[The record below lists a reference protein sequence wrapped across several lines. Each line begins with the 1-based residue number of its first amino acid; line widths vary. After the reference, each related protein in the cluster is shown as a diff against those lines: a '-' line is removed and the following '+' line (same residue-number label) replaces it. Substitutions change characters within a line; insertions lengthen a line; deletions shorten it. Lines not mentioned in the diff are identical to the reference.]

1 MGVILGTHEQY
12 GITRELALDD
22 ADRLHHVYLIGQTG
36 TGKTTVLRNAILQDI
51 EAGRGVGVIDPHGDL
66 ALTILDMIPPHRT
79 NDVIYFDPADCEFPI
94 GLNPIEKTDPRR
106 HHLVVLNTVSALR
119 GLWSDV
125 WGLGRMQ
132 YILTNT
138 LSSLL
143 YYEHATLLGVNRML
157 ADKPFRRKVLA
168 RVKDP
173 ILLSF
178 WNLEFERYDSRLK
191 AEAVAPIQ
199 NKVGQFATTRMTRNI
214 LGQAHN
220 AINFRSLIDRGQ
232 IFIANLSKGAMGE
245 DNSRLIGSF
254 LVAQFQL
261 AALSRADIREDERRP
276 FYLYIDEFQNF
287 TNVASLASILSEA
300 RKYRLALTLAH
311 QYTAQLG
318 EALRSAVFG
327 NVGTILCMRIGFEDA
342 RLLSEQLDPLA
353 PHSLTE
359 LDPHRA
365 WVRRLSG
372 GTMLEP
378 TFAELCRPATPRWGR
393 AVKVLEESRRKFA
406 TPREIVERNIA
417 TWLAH

>member
-1 MGVILGTHEQY
+1 
-12 GITRELALDD
+12 
-22 ADRLHHVYLIGQTG
+22 
-36 TGKTTVLRNAILQDI
+36 
-51 EAGRGVGVIDPHGDL
+51 
-66 ALTILDMIPPHRT
+66 
-79 NDVIYFDPADCEFPI
+79 
-94 GLNPIEKTDPRR
+94 
-106 HHLVVLNTVSALR
+106 
-119 GLWSDV
+119 
-125 WGLGRMQ
+125 
-132 YILTNT
+132 
-138 LSSLL
+138 
-143 YYEHATLLGVNRML
+143 ML

-220 AINFRSLIDRGQ
+220 AIDFRSLIDRGQ

-393 AVKVLEESRRKFA
+393 AVKVLGESRRKFA

>member
-66 ALTILDMIPPHRT
+66 ALNLLEMIPPHRT

-220 AINFRSLIDRGQ
+220 AIDFRSVIDRGQ
-232 IFIANLSKGAMGE
+232 VFIANLSKGAMGE

-393 AVKVLEESRRKFA
+393 AVKVLGESRRKFA

>member
-1 MGVILGTHEQY
+1 MCI
-12 GITRELALDD
+12 RDS
-22 ADRLHHVYLIGQTG
+22 
-36 TGKTTVLRNAILQDI
+36 
-51 EAGRGVGVIDPHGDL
+51 
-66 ALTILDMIPPHRT
+66 
-79 NDVIYFDPADCEFPI
+79 
-94 GLNPIEKTDPRR
+94 EKTDPRR

-220 AINFRSLIDRGQ
+220 AIDFRSVIDRGQ
-232 IFIANLSKGAMGE
+232 VFIANLSKGAMGE
-245 DNSRLIGSF
+245 DNSRLIGSL

-365 WVRRLSG
+365 WVRRLCG

-393 AVKVLEESRRKFA
+393 AVKVLGESRRKFA

>member
-1 MGVILGTHEQY
+1 MGVILGTYEQY

-66 ALTILDMIPPHRT
+66 ALNLLEMIPPHRT

-220 AINFRSLIDRGQ
+220 AIDFRSVIDRGQ
-232 IFIANLSKGAMGE
+232 VFIANLSKGAMGE

-365 WVRRLSG
+365 WVRRLCG

-393 AVKVLEESRRKFA
+393 AVKVLGESRRKFA

>member
-1 MGVILGTHEQY
+1 MGVILGTYEQH
-12 GITRELALDD
+12 GLARELELCDP
-22 ADRLHHVYLIGQTG
+22 DRLHHVYLIGQTG

-66 ALTILDMIPPHRT
+66 ALDLLDMIPRHRT
-79 NDVIYFDPADCEFPI
+79 NDVIYFDPADIEFPI
-94 GLNPIEKTDPRR
+94 GLNPIEKTDPSR

-132 YILTNT
+132 YILVNT
-138 LSSLL
+138 LSSLM

-157 ADKPFRRKVLA
+157 SDKPFRTKVLA

-173 ILLSF
+173 ILLAF

-220 AINFRSLIDRGQ
+220 AVDFRSVIDRGE

-261 AALSRADIREDERRP
+261 AALSRADIGEDKRRP

-287 TNVASLASILSEA
+287 TNVASLSSILSEA
-300 RKYRLALTLAH
+300 RKYRLALMLAH

-318 EALRSAVFG
+318 DELRSAVFG
-327 NVGTILCMRIGFEDA
+327 NVGTLLCLRVGFEDA

-378 TFAELCRPATPRWGR
+378 TFAELCGPVTPRQGR
-393 AVKVLEESRRKFA
+393 GVTVLQESRRKFA
-406 TPREIVERNIA
+406 TPRETVERNIA

>member
-1 MGVILGTHEQY
+1 MGIVLGTHERH
-12 GITRELALDD
+12 GVASELFLDD

-51 EAGRGVGVIDPHGDL
+51 EAGRGVGLIDPHGDL
-66 ALTILDMIPPHRT
+66 ALDILDMIPRHRT
-79 NDVIYFDPADCEFPI
+79 NDVIYFDPADTEFPI

-132 YILTNT
+132 YILVNT
-138 LSSLL
+138 LSSLM

-157 ADKPFRRKVLA
+157 SDKPFRTKVLA

-173 ILLSF
+173 ILLAF

-220 AINFRSLIDRGQ
+220 AVDFRSVMDRGEV
-232 IFIANLSKGAMGE
+232 FIANLSKGAMGE

-261 AALSRADIREDERRP
+261 AALSRADIGEDKRRP

-287 TNVASLASILSEA
+287 TNVASLSSILSEA

-318 EALRSAVFG
+318 DELRSAVLG
-327 NVGTILCMRIGFEDA
+327 NVGTLLCLRVGFEDA
-342 RLLSEQLDPLA
+342 RLLSEQLYPLA

-378 TFAELCRPATPRWGR
+378 TFAELCGPATPRQGR
-393 AVKVLEESRRKFA
+393 GVTVLQESRRKFA
-406 TPREIVERNIA
+406 TPRETVERNIA

>member
-66 ALTILDMIPPHRT
+66 ALYLLDMIPPHRT

-220 AINFRSLIDRGQ
+220 AIDFRSLIDRGQ

-393 AVKVLEESRRKFA
+393 AVKVLGESRRKFA

>member
-66 ALTILDMIPPHRT
+66 ALNLLEMIPPHRT

-220 AINFRSLIDRGQ
+220 TINFRSVIDHGQ
-232 IFIANLSKGAMGE
+232 VFIANLSKGAMGE

-327 NVGTILCMRIGFEDA
+327 NVGTILCLRIGFEDA

-393 AVKVLEESRRKFA
+393 AVKVLGESRRKFA

>member
-1 MGVILGTHEQY
+1 MGVILGIYEKH
-12 GITRELALDD
+12 GLARELELGD

-51 EAGRGVGVIDPHGDL
+51 EEGRGVGLIDPHGDL
-66 ALTILDMIPPHRT
+66 ALDVLDMIPRHRT
-79 NDVIYFDPADCEFPI
+79 NDVIYFDPADMEFPI
-94 GLNPIEKTDPRR
+94 GLNPIEKTDPCR

-132 YILTNT
+132 YILANT

-143 YYEHATLLGVNRML
+143 YYDHATLLGVNRML
-157 ADKPFRRKVLA
+157 SDTTFRRKVLA

-178 WNLEFERYDSRLK
+178 WNLEFERYDSRLR

-220 AINFRSLIDRGQ
+220 AVDFRSVIDRGE

-261 AALSRADIREDERRP
+261 AALSRTDISEEARRP

-287 TNVASLASILSEA
+287 TNVASLSSILSEA

-318 EALRSAVFG
+318 SDLCSAVFG
-327 NVGTILCMRIGFEDA
+327 NVGTILCLRVGFEDA
-342 RLLSEQLDPLA
+342 HMLSEQLDPLA

-378 TFAELCRPATPRWGR
+378 TFAELSGPETPRRGR
-393 AVKVLEESRRKFA
+393 AVTVLRESRRKFA
-406 TPREIVERNIA
+406 TPRETVERNIA

>member
-1 MGVILGTHEQY
+1 MGVILGTYEQF
-12 GITRELALDD
+12 GTKRTLALDER
-22 ADRLHHVYLIGQTG
+22 DRLHHVYLIGQTG
-36 TGKTTVLRNAILQDI
+36 TGKTTVLRNAVLQDI
-51 EAGRGVGVIDPHGDL
+51 EAGRGVGIIDPHGDL
-66 ALTILDMIPPHRT
+66 ALDLLEMIPSYRT
-79 NDVIYFDPADCEFPI
+79 NDVIYFNPADCEFPI
-94 GLNPIEKTDPRR
+94 GLNPIAKTDPGH

-143 YYEHATLLGVNRML
+143 YYDHATLLGVNRLL

-173 ILLSF
+173 ILLAF
-178 WNLEFERYDSRLK
+178 WNLEFERFDSRLR

-214 LGQAHN
+214 LGQVHN
-220 AINFRSLIDRGQ
+220 AIDFRAVIDRGQ
-232 IFIANLSKGAMGE
+232 VFIANLGKGTMGE

-261 AALSRADIREDERRP
+261 AALSRADVSEDARRP

-318 EALRSAVFG
+318 EALRAAVFG
-327 NVGTILCMRIGFEDA
+327 NVGTLLCLRIGFEDA
-342 RLLSEQLDPLA
+342 HLLAEQLDPLS

-359 LDPHRA
+359 LDPHRC

-378 TFAELCRPATPRWGR
+378 TFAELYGPVTPRWGR
-393 AVKVLEESRRKFA
+393 AGTVVKESRRKYA
-406 TPREIVERNIA
+406 TPRAEVERKIA

>member
-66 ALTILDMIPPHRT
+66 ALNLLDMIPPHRT

-220 AINFRSLIDRGQ
+220 AIDFRSVIDRGQ
-232 IFIANLSKGAMGE
+232 VFIANLSKGAMGE

-393 AVKVLEESRRKFA
+393 AVKVLGESRRKFA

>member
-66 ALTILDMIPPHRT
+66 ALNLLEMIPPHRT

-220 AINFRSLIDRGQ
+220 AIDFRSVIDRGQ
-232 IFIANLSKGAMGE
+232 VFIANLSKGAMGE
-245 DNSRLIGSF
+245 DNSRIIGSF

-365 WVRRLSG
+365 WVRRLCG

-393 AVKVLEESRRKFA
+393 AVKVLGESRRKFA

>member
-157 ADKPFRRKVLA
+157 ADKPFRMKVLA

-220 AINFRSLIDRGQ
+220 AIDFRSLIDRGQ

-393 AVKVLEESRRKFA
+393 AVKVLGESRRKFA

>member
-66 ALTILDMIPPHRT
+66 ALNLLDMIPPHRT

-220 AINFRSLIDRGQ
+220 AIDFRSLIDRGQ

-393 AVKVLEESRRKFA
+393 AVKVLGESRRKFA

>member
-1 MGVILGTHEQY
+1 MGVILGIYEKH
-12 GITRELALDD
+12 GLARELELGD

-51 EAGRGVGVIDPHGDL
+51 EEGRGVGLIDPHGDL
-66 ALTILDMIPPHRT
+66 ALDVLDMIPRHRT
-79 NDVIYFDPADCEFPI
+79 NDVIYFDPADMEFPI
-94 GLNPIEKTDPRR
+94 GLNPIEKTDPCR

-132 YILTNT
+132 YILANT

-143 YYEHATLLGVNRML
+143 YYDHATLLGVNRML
-157 ADKPFRRKVLA
+157 SDTTFRRKVLA

-178 WNLEFERYDSRLK
+178 WNLEFERYDSRLR

-220 AINFRSLIDRGQ
+220 AVDFRSVIDRGE

-261 AALSRADIREDERRP
+261 AALSRTDISEEARRP

-287 TNVASLASILSEA
+287 TNVASLSSILSEA

-318 EALRSAVFG
+318 SDLCSAVLG
-327 NVGTILCMRIGFEDA
+327 
-342 RLLSEQLDPLA
+342 
-353 PHSLTE
+353 
-359 LDPHRA
+359 
-365 WVRRLSG
+365 
-372 GTMLEP
+372 MLEP
-378 TFAELCRPATPRWGR
+378 SCAYG
-393 AVKVLEESRRKFA
+393 
-406 TPREIVERNIA
+406 
-417 TWLAH
+417 

>member
-66 ALTILDMIPPHRT
+66 ALNLLDMIPPHRT

-157 ADKPFRRKVLA
+157 ADKPFRMKVLA

-220 AINFRSLIDRGQ
+220 AIDFRSVIDRGQ
-232 IFIANLSKGAMGE
+232 VFIANLSKGAMGE

-327 NVGTILCMRIGFEDA
+327 NVGTILCLRIGFEDA

-393 AVKVLEESRRKFA
+393 AVKVLGESRRKFA

>member
-220 AINFRSLIDRGQ
+220 AIDFRSLIDRGQ

-393 AVKVLEESRRKFA
+393 AVKVLGESRRKFA

>member
-220 AINFRSLIDRGQ
+220 AIDFRSVIDRGQ
-232 IFIANLSKGAMGE
+232 VFIANLSKGAMGE

-378 TFAELCRPATPRWGR
+378 TFAELCRPATPRLGR
-393 AVKVLEESRRKFA
+393 AVKVLGESRRKFA

>member
-220 AINFRSLIDRGQ
+220 AIDFRSVIDRGQ
-232 IFIANLSKGAMGE
+232 VFIANLSKGAMGE

-378 TFAELCRPATPRWGR
+378 AFAELCRPATPRWGR
-393 AVKVLEESRRKFA
+393 AVKVLGESRRKFA

>member
-66 ALTILDMIPPHRT
+66 ALNLLDMIPPHRT

-220 AINFRSLIDRGQ
+220 AIDFRSVIDRGQ
-232 IFIANLSKGAMGE
+232 VFIANLSKGAMGE

-327 NVGTILCMRIGFEDA
+327 NVGTILCLRIGFEDA

-393 AVKVLEESRRKFA
+393 AVKVLGESRRKFA

>member
-66 ALTILDMIPPHRT
+66 ALNLLDMIPPHRT

-157 ADKPFRRKVLA
+157 ADKPFRMKVLA

-220 AINFRSLIDRGQ
+220 AIDFRSVIDRGQ
-232 IFIANLSKGAMGE
+232 VFIANLSKGAMGE

-393 AVKVLEESRRKFA
+393 AVKVLGESRRKFA

>member
-66 ALTILDMIPPHRT
+66 ALNLLDMIPPHRT

-220 AINFRSLIDRGQ
+220 AIDFRSLIDRGQ

-327 NVGTILCMRIGFEDA
+327 NVGTILCLRIGFEDA

-393 AVKVLEESRRKFA
+393 AVKVLGESRRKFA

>member
-220 AINFRSLIDRGQ
+220 AIDFRSLIDRGQ

-378 TFAELCRPATPRWGR
+378 TFAGLCRPATPRWGR
-393 AVKVLEESRRKFA
+393 AVKVLGESRRKFA

>member
-1 MGVILGTHEQY
+1 MGVILGTYEQF
-12 GITRELALDD
+12 GVARELVLSE

-36 TGKTTVLRNAILQDI
+36 TGKTTVLRNAVLQDI

-66 ALTILDMIPPHRT
+66 ALDLLEMIPRHRT
-79 NDVIYFDPADCEFPI
+79 NDVIYFNPADCEFPI
-94 GLNPIEKTDPRR
+94 GLNPIAKTDPAR
-106 HHLVVLNTVSALR
+106 HHLVVMNTLSALR

-132 YILTNT
+132 YILANT
-138 LSSLL
+138 LSTLL
-143 YYEHATLLGVNRML
+143 YYDHATLLGVNRLL
-157 ADKPFRRKVLA
+157 ADKAFRRKVLCG
-168 RVKDP
+168 VKDP
-173 ILLSF
+173 ILLAF
-178 WNLEFERYDSRLK
+178 WNQEFERYDPRLR
-191 AEAVAPIQ
+191 AETVAPIQ

-214 LGQAHN
+214 LGQVHN
-220 AINFRSLIDRGQ
+220 AIDFRSVIDRGEV
-232 IFIANLSKGAMGE
+232 FIANLGKGAMGE

-261 AALSRADIREDERRP
+261 AALSRADVSEGARRP

-287 TNVASLASILSEA
+287 TSVSSLASILSEA
-300 RKYRLALTLAH
+300 RKYRLSLTLAH

-327 NVGTILCMRIGFEDA
+327 NVGTILCLRIGFEDA
-342 RLLSEQLDPLA
+342 HLLSEQLDPLA

-378 TFAELCRPATPRWGR
+378 TFAELYGPVTPCWGR
-393 AVKVLEESRRKFA
+393 AETVVKESRRKYG
-406 TPREIVERNIA
+406 TPRATVERKIA